1 MLSWIK
7 KDKKLSVVNSKSSQD
22 YENFI
27 GNKQGANI
35 FLKIYS
41 IVFDLMIYLKRPDVL
56 KLSFVY
62 F

>member
-35 FLKIYS
+35 
-41 IVFDLMIYLKRPDVL
+41 
-56 KLSFVY
+56 
-62 F
+62 